1 MYPRIYLAIDN
12 CFASKRWTRP
22 EEWCGLIAQLGI
34 NYVEAS
40 ADTEL
45 DPLYMGAEY
54 LSDWLPDVEKAAA
67 AAGIHIANLYSGHGT
82 YTTLGLTHTDSRVRR
97 RLIDEWFKP
106 MINAAARLHAGMGFF
121 AHAFPHGVLQDA
133 DRYEEA
139 AALLRRELV
148 ELNQFAAS
156 AGCGDLGIEQM
167 YSPHQY
173 PWTRAQ
179 TRALLQAV
187 TETSGHPFYFTE
199 DLGHHQSKFR
209 RPGKDVWQGIKGFAG
224 KLPRGLWLGSDRAF
238 ALAEAGAAPEE
249 ITAEMDRT
257 PHLFAEEKDG
267 DCYAWLSE
275 LGCYSPIIHLQQ
287 TDGHSS
293 SHLPFTEEQNKRG
306 IIEGGRVL
314 AALKAAYDRPE
325 EQGMPKRA
333 DRIYMTLEL
342 FTGTAAIT
350 QDTLEDIGESAAY
363 WRRWIPR
370 DGTYLN
376 ELTL

>member
-1 MYPRIYLAIDN
+1 
-12 CFASKRWTRP
+12 
-22 EEWCGLIAQLGI
+22 
-34 NYVEAS
+34 
-40 ADTEL
+40 
-45 DPLYMGAEY
+45 
-54 LSDWLPDVEKAAA
+54 
-67 AAGIHIANLYSGHGT
+67 
-82 YTTLGLTHTDSRVRR
+82 
-97 RLIDEWFKP
+97 

-121 AHAFPHGVLQDA
+121 AHAFPHKALQDA
-133 DRYEEA
+133 DLYEEA
-139 AALLRRELV
+139 AALLRRVLV

-173 PWTRAQ
+173 PWTRSQ
-179 TRALLQAV
+179 TKALLQMV

-199 DLGHHQSKFR
+199 DLGHHQGKFR
-209 RPGKDVWQGIKGFAG
+209 RPDRGVLQGIKISAG

-238 ALAEAGAAPEE
+238 ALVEAGVTSEE
-249 ITAEMDRT
+249 IIAEICRT

-325 EQGMPKRA
+325 EEGMPKRA

-350 QDTLEDIGESAAY
+350 QDTLADIRESVVY

-370 DGTYLN
+370 DGIYLD
-376 ELTL
+376 ELTK